1 MDWAMVCKQRHVFIA
16 RKPLRAL
23 GAPPRSRA
31 GKSARDYDRLVARPE
46 WAPDV
51 VALFL
56 ELAALPSPP
65 GEERAVAD
73 LVLDYLHAL
82 GLEADEDDAGSKVG
96 SSMGNVYARLG
107 GDGAPGTPLFFCAH
121 LDTVPPEGPIE
132 PVVGEDEVIR
142 NGAGTILG
150 ADDKSAVAAM
160 LEATARLAEEGRPHA
175 GVELLFTPKEEV
187 GLLGAAAFDESRLAA
202 RLGYV
207 YDHAGPI
214 GEVILGAPHQQK
226 LDVRFHGR
234 AAHAGMYP
242 EDGRSA
248 IAAAARAIADL
259 RLGRLDEE
267 TSANVGRI
275 DGGTARNVVPEWCG
289 FAAEARSH
297 DERKLADLIREM
309 VDTVTFAASLEEC
322 EVEAQVSGLSRGYRF
337 RREDAPVQ
345 LAASALERVGRSP
358 SFVLSGGGADANVFN
373 ERGLQCVNLA
383 NGMTD
388 IHTPAERIAVAD
400 LEQMVSVTLALVDAA
415 SDAP

>member
-1 MDWAMVCKQRHVFIA
+1 M
-16 RKPLRAL
+16 P
-23 GAPPRSRA
+23 ST
-31 GKSARDYDRLVARPE
+31 RPS

-51 VALFL
+51 LSLFL

-73 LVLDYLHAL
+73 RVLDYLGAL
-82 GLEADEDDAGSKVG
+82 GLEADEDDAGAKVG
-96 SSMGNVYARLG
+96 STMGNIFCRIEPAG
-107 GDGAPGTPLFFCAH
+107 GSGAPLFFCAH
-121 LDTVPPEGPIE
+121 LDTVPPEAPIE
-132 PVVGEDEVIR
+132 PVVGEDEVVR

-160 LEATARLAEEGRPHA
+160 LEAAARLVEDGRPHS

-187 GLLGAAAFDESRLAA
+187 GLLGAAAFDESRLAS
-202 RLGYV
+202 RFGYV
-207 YDHAGPI
+207 YDHAGPV

-234 AAHAGMYP
+234 AAHAGMFP
-242 EDGRSA
+242 EEGRSA

-275 DGGTARNVVPEWCG
+275 EGGTARNVVPEWCG

-309 VDTVTFAASLEEC
+309 VDTITFAASLEEC

-337 RREDAPVQ
+337 RRDDLPVR
-345 LAASALERVGRSP
+345 LAAAALGRVGLEP
-358 SFVLSGGGADANVFN
+358 SYILSGGGADANVFN

-388 IHTPAERIAVAD
+388 IHTPEERIAVAD
-400 LEQMVSVTLALVDAA
+400 LQEMVEVTLALIEAAGQVDVA
-415 SDAP
+415 

>member
-1 MDWAMVCKQRHVFIA
+1 
-16 RKPLRAL
+16 
-23 GAPPRSRA
+23 
-31 GKSARDYDRLVARPE
+31 VARPE

-51 VALFL
+51 LALFV

-73 LVLDYLHAL
+73 RVLDYLSAL
-82 GLEADEDDAGSKVG
+82 GLEADEDDAGGKVG
-96 SSMGNVYARLG
+96 STIGNIFCRLEPN
-107 GDGAPGTPLFFCAH
+107 GATGEPLFLCAH
-121 LDTVPPEGPIE
+121 LDTVPPEAAID
-132 PVVGEDEVIR
+132 PVVGEDELVR

-150 ADDKSAVAAM
+150 ADDKSAVAVM
-160 LEATARLAEEGRPHA
+160 LEATARLVEEGRRHS

-187 GLLGAAAFDESRLAA
+187 GLLGAAAFDESRLASKV
-202 RLGYV
+202 GYV

-214 GEVILGAPHQQK
+214 GEIILGAPHQQK
-226 LDVRFHGR
+226 VDVRFHGR

-275 DGGTARNVVPEWCG
+275 EGGTARNVVPEWCG

-309 VDTVTFAASLEEC
+309 VETVTFAASLEEC
-322 EVEAQVSGLSRGYRF
+322 EVETQVSGLSRGYRL
-337 RREDAPVQ
+337 RRDDRAVS
-345 LAASALERVGRSP
+345 LAASALERVGREP
-358 SFVLSGGGADANVFN
+358 AYTLSGGGADANVFN

-388 IHTPAERIAVAD
+388 IHTPDERIAVAD
-400 LEQMVSVTLALVDAA
+400 LHEMVEVTLALVEAA
-415 SDAP
+415 GDAP

>member
-1 MDWAMVCKQRHVFIA
+1 
-16 RKPLRAL
+16 
-23 GAPPRSRA
+23 
-31 GKSARDYDRLVARPE
+31 VARPE

-51 VALFL
+51 LALFV

-73 LVLDYLHAL
+73 RVLDYLSAL
-82 GLEADEDDAGSKVG
+82 GLEADEDDAGGKVG
-96 SSMGNVYARLG
+96 STIGNIFCRLEPN
-107 GDGAPGTPLFFCAH
+107 GATGEPLFLCAH
-121 LDTVPPEGPIE
+121 LDTVPPEAAIE
-132 PVVGEDEVIR
+132 PVVGEDELVR

-150 ADDKSAVAAM
+150 ADDKSAVAVM
-160 LEATARLAEEGRPHA
+160 LEATARLVEEGRRHS

-187 GLLGAAAFDESRLAA
+187 GLLGAAAFDESRLASKV
-202 RLGYV
+202 GYV

-214 GEVILGAPHQQK
+214 GEIILGAPHQQK

-242 EDGRSA
+242 EEGRSA

-259 RLGRLDEE
+259 RLGRLDDE

-275 DGGTARNVVPEWCG
+275 SGGTARNVVPEWCE
-289 FAAEARSH
+289 FVAEARSH

-322 EVEAQVSGLSRGYRF
+322 EVETLVSGLSRGYRF
-337 RREDAPVQ
+337 RRDD
-345 LAASALERVGRSP
+345 LAVRRAVSALERVGREP
-358 SFVLSGGGADANVFN
+358 AYVLSGGGADANVFN

-388 IHTPAERIAVAD
+388 IHTPDERIAVAD
-400 LEQMVSVTLALVDAA
+400 LHEMVEVTLALAEAAGDAA
-415 SDAP
+415 

>member
-1 MDWAMVCKQRHVFIA
+1 V
-16 RKPLRAL
+16 
-23 GAPPRSRA
+23 
-31 GKSARDYDRLVARPE
+31 
-46 WAPDV
+46 
-51 VALFL
+51 

-65 GEERAVAD
+65 GHEREVAD
-73 LVLDYLHAL
+73 RVLDYLQAL
-82 GLEADEDDAGSKVG
+82 GLEADEDDAGAKVG
-96 SSMGNVYARLG
+96 STMGNIFCRLEPTRE
-107 GDGAPGTPLFFCAH
+107 DGAPLFLCAH
-121 LDTVPPEGPIE
+121 LDTVPPEARIE
-132 PVVGEDEVIR
+132 PVVGEDEVVR

-160 LEATARLAEEGRPHA
+160 LEAAARLVHEGRPHS

-187 GLLGAAAFDESRLAA
+187 GLLGATAFDESRLLA
-202 RLGYV
+202 RVGYV

-242 EDGRSA
+242 EEGRSA

-275 DGGTARNVVPEWCG
+275 EGGTARNVVPEWCG

-297 DERKLADLIREM
+297 DERKLADLVREM

-322 EVEAQVSGLSRGYRF
+322 EVETQVSGLSRGYRF
-337 RREDAPVQ
+337 RRDDVAVR
-345 LAASALERVGRSP
+345 LAAAALERVGRQP
-358 SFVLSGGGADANVFN
+358 SYILSGGGADANVFN

-388 IHTPAERIAVAD
+388 IHTPDERIAVAD
-400 LEQMVSVTLALVDAA
+400 LDEMVEVTLALVEATGEVDDAA
-415 SDAP
+415 

>member
-1 MDWAMVCKQRHVFIA
+1 M
-16 RKPLRAL
+16 P
-23 GAPPRSRA
+23 ST
-31 GKSARDYDRLVARPE
+31 RPS

-51 VALFL
+51 LSLFL

-73 LVLDYLHAL
+73 RVLDYLGAL
-82 GLEADEDDAGSKVG
+82 GLEADEDDAGAKVG
-96 SSMGNVYARLG
+96 STMGNIFCRIEPAG
-107 GDGAPGTPLFFCAH
+107 GSGAPLFFCAH
-121 LDTVPPEGPIE
+121 LDTVPPEAPIE
-132 PVVGEDEVIR
+132 PVVGEDEVVR

-160 LEATARLAEEGRPHA
+160 LEAAARLVEDGRPHS

-187 GLLGAAAFDESRLAA
+187 GLLGAAALDESRLAS
-202 RLGYV
+202 RFGYV
-207 YDHAGPI
+207 YDHAGPV

-234 AAHAGMYP
+234 AAHAGMFP
-242 EDGRSA
+242 EEGRSA

-275 DGGTARNVVPEWCG
+275 EGGTARNVVPEWCG

-309 VDTVTFAASLEEC
+309 VDTITFAASLEEC

-337 RREDAPVQ
+337 RRDDLPVR
-345 LAASALERVGRSP
+345 LAAAALERVGREP
-358 SFVLSGGGADANVFN
+358 SYILSGGGADANVFN

-388 IHTPAERIAVAD
+388 IHTPEERIAVAD
-400 LEQMVSVTLALVDAA
+400 LQEMVEVTLALIEAAGQVDVA
-415 SDAP
+415 